1 MKICDC
7 QAFRFHTPTDVASVT
22 RTPRRPR
29 RRRTSVLS
37 LGVLAVVLTACEKGP
52 VEWTDDTR
60 QLALPV
66 SGSEGPAG
74 DAHLVLRADGSP
86 ALEPVVSVATVP
98 ADTAACPGSL
108 RIAALSPTEIYSAW
122 WSRRENGRAVLFSA
136 RSDNAGATWAA
147 TVPVDTTDRGPLSCA
162 RPAPSIAA
170 DSTSGYVHVTYF
182 LNSPTGPGVFFSHSM
197 ERGELFH
204 APVPIMYGE
213 RPSASAVTA
222 ADSMV
227 LVAFEDPNGQ
237 RPRISLAMSRTWGHI
252 FARERPAASTGT
264 TSAERPLVAMR
275 ESQVAVGWRAQDRTI
290 TARVGTLK

>member
-1 MKICDC
+1 VKIRDR
-7 QAFRFHTPTDVASVT
+7 QAFRFHTPTDAPSIA
-22 RTPRRPR
+22 RCPHRPR
-29 RRRTSVLS
+29 TRRASVLS

-52 VEWTDDTR
+52 VEWRADTR
-60 QLALPV
+60 ELALPV
-66 SGSEGPAG
+66 SGAESAAG
-74 DAHLVLRADGSP
+74 DAYLVLRADGSP

-122 WSRRENGRAVLFSA
+122 WSRRENGRAMLLSA
-136 RSDNAGATWAA
+136 RSDNAGATWAP
-147 TVPVDTTDRGPLSCA
+147 TVSVDTTDRGTLSCS

-197 ERGELFH
+197 DRGDLFH
-204 APVPIMYGE
+204 SPVPIMYGD

-222 ADSMV
+222 ADSLV
-227 LVAFEDPNGQ
+227 IVAFEDPNSQ
-237 RPRISLAMSRTWGHI
+237 RPQISLAMSRTWGHI

-264 TSAERPLVAMR
+264 STAERPLVALR
-275 ESQVAVGWRAQDRTI
+275 ASQVAVGWRNGSAV
-290 TARVGTLK
+290 TARVGTLN

>member
-1 MKICDC
+1 MKIRDH
-7 QAFRFHTPTDVASVT
+7 QAFRFYSLTDAPSMAHTP
-22 RTPRRPR
+22 RGPRM
-29 RRRTSVLS
+29 RRTSVLS
-37 LGVLAVVLTACEKGP
+37 LGALAVVLTACEKGP
-52 VEWTDDTR
+52 VEWKGDTR

-66 SGSEGPAG
+66 SGAESSAG

-86 ALEPVVSVATVP
+86 ALEPVVSIATVP

-122 WSRRENGRAVLFSA
+122 WSRRENGRALLFSA

-147 TVPVDTTDRGPLSCA
+147 TVPVDTTDRGTLSCA

-197 ERGELFH
+197 DRGDLFH
-204 APVPIMYGE
+204 SPVPIMYGD

-222 ADSMV
+222 ADSLV
-227 LVAFEDPNGQ
+227 IVAFEDPNSQ
-237 RPRISLAMSRTWGHI
+237 RPQIALAMSRTWGHI

-264 TSAERPLVAMR
+264 TTAERPLVALR
-275 ESQVAVGWRAQDRTI
+275 ASQVAVGWRNGSAV
-290 TARVGTLK
+290 TARVGTLN